1 MDNSQLRTYIRQLI
15 IEAKKEK
22 IKKTAPKKMKK
33 ASSSVATRL
42 GMIDE
47 AGNKAA
53 LQAKIAK
60 IEEDIKEAQEIK
72 NAIPENVSHFVA
84 PKIIS
89 DMHND
94 LAASIEELQEKK
106 AELEEQMSTMDKTV
120 DEANKKMQSAQKG
133 KEKMMGENKGTKNF
147 TYTDASGKTKFVTA
161 DNIDQAKETAKKFGA
176 DPKTVKEK
184 TAPLPIAPKK

>member
-15 IEAKKEK
+15 IETKEAKA
-22 IKKTAPKKMKK
+22 KKTAPKKMKK

-47 AGNKAA
+47 AGNRAA

-60 IEEDIKEAQEIK
+60 IEEDIKEAHEIK
-72 NAIPENVSHFVA
+72 NAIPENISHFVA
-84 PKIIS
+84 AEIIS
-89 DMHND
+89 NMHDD

-120 DEANKKMQSAQKG
+120 DEAKTKPSTGMTK
-133 KEKMMGENKGTKNF
+133 KEKSAVAKKAHKGEDIGEPGKGFEKVAKAATKEYGSKE
-147 TYTDASGKTKFVTA
+147 TGKKVAAAAMWKT
-161 DNIDQAKETAKKFGA
+161 QAK
-176 DPKTVKEK
+176 
-184 TAPLPIAPKK
+184 

>member
-15 IEAKKEK
+15 IEAKEAKA
-22 IKKTAPKKMKK
+22 KKTAPKKMKK

-72 NAIPENVSHFVA
+72 NAIPENISHFVA
-84 PKIIS
+84 AEIIS
-89 DMHND
+89 DMQDD
-94 LAASIEELQEKK
+94 LAASIEELQAKK

-120 DEANKKMQSAQKG
+120 DEANKKMQPAKKDK
-133 KEKMMGENKGTKNF
+133 KEDKPKAPSQE
-147 TYTDASGKTKFVTA
+147 
-161 DNIDQAKETAKKFGA
+161 ETAANQVYESRFKK
-176 DPKTVKEK
+176 V
-184 TAPLPIAPKK
+184 IKKK